1 MKTTTRTKTTEKNL
15 EDYTKDELIG
25 LLTNIEQQYNSKSER
40 LKHIVSKLAQA
51 RIRIKTQKKSLEH
64 LRKRIVELTPINR
77 NLF

>member
-51 RIRIKTQKKSLEH
+51 RIRINTQKKSLEH

>member
-64 LRKRIVELTPINR
+64 LRKRIVELTPINK